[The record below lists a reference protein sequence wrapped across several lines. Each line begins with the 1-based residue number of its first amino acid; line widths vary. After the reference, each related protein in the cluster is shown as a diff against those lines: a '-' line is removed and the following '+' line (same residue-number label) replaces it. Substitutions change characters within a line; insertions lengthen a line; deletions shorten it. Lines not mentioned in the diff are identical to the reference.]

1 MEDLIF
7 PSKIGNKDLKK
18 ESRGGLISKGEGLK
32 AKAVVPECDT
42 FSRDPKTSWCKSKN
56 VHSIARS
63 FNSPS
68 RFYSFSSASQPPTR
82 PKLHLFE
89 IEGAYSPL
97 FFLRLCFLSFSLSLS
112 LVVSSLRA
120 SSRRHSK
127 EGTGNGSP
135 LLILRHTAEIFEV
148 CSSFQAPL
156 LALSVDDPLFLLPRK

>member
-112 LVVSSLRA
+112 RRFFSSSFLEAPLQGGNRKRIAAPNFTAHGWNLWGLFFVPSTVISSFRWRSSLSLA
-120 SSRRHSK
+120 S
-127 EGTGNGSP
+127 
-135 LLILRHTAEIFEV
+135 
-148 CSSFQAPL
+148 
-156 LALSVDDPLFLLPRK
+156 